1 MNHLIEL
8 PNRFNK
14 TVEIIQLLYL
24 SEIIKLIHPGDMNF
38 MDYKQ
43 ESMGFAA
50 FESTYMYIQDK
61 TKSSNPLLYLVNLHA
76 YVPK

>member
-24 SEIIKLIHPGDMNF
+24 SEIIKFIHPGDTNF

-61 TKSSNPLLYLVNLHA
+61 TTRQDKVIESTPI
-76 YVPK
+76 PC